1 MRRFYPYFISSLF
14 AVLLVVGSVAQVF
27 AAAKSGNDPRCDG
40 LTGAAY
46 GICTT
51 AIATGCDTDID
62 NMGCQTLADKFITI
76 TGEIPPWS
84 TTLPDCPCGSSET
97 FINRLYPFT
106 KDQKTGLT
114 LTCYD
119 DLGFYLEMDYGA
131 NTGLVFSFYPDQGK
145 SKQTCGFDNT
155 SLYVLS
161 DAEAQ
166 SCINE
171 LHKTAD
177 YFGLVCRPVK

>member
-1 MRRFYPYFISSLF
+1 MRRFYPYVISSLF
-14 AVLLVVGSVAQVF
+14 AVLLVVGSATQVF
-27 AAAKSGNDPRCDG
+27 AAKPGNDPRCVG
-40 LTGAAY
+40 LKGAAY

-51 AIATGCDTDID
+51 AIANGCDTDIV
-62 NMGCQTLADKFITI
+62 NLGCQTLADKFIAI

-84 TTLPDCPCGSSET
+84 TTLPGCPCGSSET
-97 FINRLYPFT
+97 FIKVLYPYA
-106 KDQKTGLT
+106 KADR

-119 DLGFYLEMDYGA
+119 DLGFYLKMDSGA
-131 NTGLVFSFYPDQGK
+131 YLGLVFSFYPDQGK
-145 SKQTCGFDNT
+145 EKQTCGFNNT

-177 YFGLVCRPVK
+177 YFGLVCKPVR